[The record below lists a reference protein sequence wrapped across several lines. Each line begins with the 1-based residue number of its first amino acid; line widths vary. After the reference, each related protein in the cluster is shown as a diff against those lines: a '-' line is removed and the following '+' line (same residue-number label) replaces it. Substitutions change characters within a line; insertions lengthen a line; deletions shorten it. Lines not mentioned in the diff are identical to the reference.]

1 MSWKTALPPEAI
13 ATIEAETQGETVRWA
28 GKPDASRAFRAGFA
42 IYAMALPWC
51 ALIFTVFGV
60 LVLAVT
66 SGKTP
71 SRPIPLWEY
80 WAMGAAL
87 IFAGSFV
94 AVGIGMLLTPFWVR
108 WKARRTVYAITD
120 RRVLT
125 IVTGRTTEVS
135 AIAADKIVKLTR
147 KEKRDGSGT
156 LRIVTGYGKD
166 SDGDRVEEATELYA
180 VPNVRAAEQAVED
193 MRARGSA

>member
-1 MSWKTALPPEAI
+1 MFWTNGLPPEVI
-13 ATIEAETQGETVRWA
+13 AAIEAETAGETVRWA
-28 GKPDASRAFRAGFA
+28 GKPDADRAFRAGFA
-42 IYAMALPWC
+42 IYAMAVPWC

-71 SRPIPLWEY
+71 SRPIPWWEY

-87 IFAGSFV
+87 IFTASFV
-94 AVGIGMLLTPFWVR
+94 AVGIGMLLTPFWIR
-108 WKARRTVYAITD
+108 WKALRSVYAITD
-120 RRVLT
+120 KRILT
-125 IVTGRTTEVS
+125 IVTGHTMEVS
-135 AIAADKIVKLTR
+135 AISGDKILKLER

-180 VPNVRAAEQAVED
+180 VPNVRAAE
-193 MRARGSA
+193 RALDAIRTPRPV